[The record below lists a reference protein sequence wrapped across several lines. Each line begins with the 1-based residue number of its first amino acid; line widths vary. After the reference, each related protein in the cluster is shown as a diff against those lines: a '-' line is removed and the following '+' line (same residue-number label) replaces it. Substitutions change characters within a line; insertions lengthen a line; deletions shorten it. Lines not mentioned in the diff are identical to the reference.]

1 MRAYILR
8 RLIMVI
14 PMMFGITIISFAII
28 HLAPGSP
35 TQAMTDLNPNVSP
48 ESIVKLRQLYNLDDP
63 LHVQYWLWLK
73 KVLVLDFGDSFSQDA
88 RPVLDKILE
97 RLPITLLISVLSL
110 IIVFTLSIPIGVL
123 SATHQYSFFDR
134 VASLFV
140 FFGFSMPTF
149 WFALLL
155 MILFGV
161 WLDWLPISGVVS
173 MNHAQLSEFGKI
185 KDYAMHLFLPVTMSG
200 LTSLAGMSRFTR
212 QSMLEVIRQDYVIC
226 ARAKGLPER
235 KVIYKHAMKNATLP
249 IITLTALSIPGL
261 IGGSVI
267 FETIYSIPGT
277 GQLFYQAVMGRDY
290 PLVMGE
296 LVLMAFLTL
305 IANLLA
311 DVSYAMVD
319 PRIHYD

>member
-1 MRAYILR
+1 MRAYIIR
-8 RLIMVI
+8 RLIMVL
-14 PMMFGITIISFAII
+14 PMMIGITLISFAII

-35 TQAMTDLNPNVSP
+35 TQAMTDLNPNVSS
-48 ESIVKLRQLYNLDDP
+48 ESIVKLRQIYHLDEP
-63 LHVQYWLWLK
+63 IYLQYWLWLK
-73 KVLVLDFGDSFSQDA
+73 KVMVLDFGDSFSQDA

-97 RLPITLLISVLSL
+97 RLPITLLINILSL
-110 IIVFTLSIPIGVL
+110 AIIFLISIPIGVL
-123 SATHQYSFFDR
+123 SATHQYSYFDR
-134 VASLFV
+134 IASLFV

-173 MNHAQLSEFGKI
+173 MNHANLSPFGKI
-185 KDYAMHLFLPVTMSG
+185 MDYFTHLLLPVTMSA

-212 QSMLEVIRQDYVIC
+212 QSMLEVIRQDYVTC

-235 KVIYKHAMKNATLP
+235 TVIYKHALKNATLP
-249 IITLTALSIPGL
+249 IITLLALSIPGL

-290 PLVMGE
+290 PLVMGS
-296 LVLMAFLTL
+296 LVIMAFLTL
-305 IANLLA
+305 FANLLA

-319 PRIHYD
+319 PRIHYE

>member
-1 MRAYILR
+1 MRAYIVR
-8 RLIMVI
+8 RLMMVL
-14 PMMFGITIISFAII
+14 PMMIGITLISFAII

-48 ESIVKLRQLYNLDDP
+48 ESIVKLRQMYHLDEP
-63 LHVQYWLWLK
+63 IYIQYWLWLK
-73 KVLVLDFGDSFSQDA
+73 KVAVLDFGDSFSQDA

-97 RLPITLLISVLSL
+97 RLPITLLINILSL
-110 IIVFTLSIPIGVL
+110 AVIFLISIPIGVL
-123 SATHQYSFFDR
+123 SATHQYSYFDR
-134 VASLFV
+134 IASLFV

-173 MNHAQLSEFGKI
+173 MNHANLSPYGKFM
-185 KDYAMHLFLPVTMSG
+185 DYCTHLLLPVSMSA

-212 QSMLEVIRQDYVIC
+212 QSMLEVIRQDYVTC
-226 ARAKGLPER
+226 ARAKGLSER
-235 KVIYKHAMKNATLP
+235 TVIYKHALKNATLP
-249 IITLTALSIPGL
+249 IITLIALSIPGL

-290 PLVMGE
+290 PLVMGS
-296 LVLMAFLTL
+296 LVIMAFLTL
-305 IANLLA
+305 FANLLA

-319 PRIHYD
+319 PRIHYE

>member
-1 MRAYILR
+1 
-8 RLIMVI
+8 MVL
-14 PMMFGITIISFAII
+14 PMMIGITLISFAII

-48 ESIVKLRQLYNLDDP
+48 ESIVKLRQMYHLDEP
-63 LHVQYWLWLK
+63 IYIQYWLWLK
-73 KVLVLDFGDSFSQDA
+73 KVAVLDFGDSFSQDA

-97 RLPITLLISVLSL
+97 RLPITLLINILSL
-110 IIVFTLSIPIGVL
+110 AVIFLISIPIGVL
-123 SATHQYSFFDR
+123 SATHQYSYFDR
-134 VASLFV
+134 IASLFV

-173 MNHAQLSEFGKI
+173 MNHANLSPYGKFM
-185 KDYAMHLFLPVTMSG
+185 DYCTHLLLPVSMSA

-212 QSMLEVIRQDYVIC
+212 QSMLEVIRQDYVTC
-226 ARAKGLPER
+226 ARAKGLSER
-235 KVIYKHAMKNATLP
+235 TVIYKHALKNATLP
-249 IITLTALSIPGL
+249 IITLIALSIPGL

-290 PLVMGE
+290 PLVMGS
-296 LVLMAFLTL
+296 LVIMAFLTL
-305 IANLLA
+305 FANLLA

-319 PRIHYD
+319 PRIHYE